1 MAMIWSSA
9 YTYFAQG
16 NSFGNSTAQIQ
27 QSIRKIYNN
36 NGIKIMVS
44 AFGDSENPTSA
55 GSDPVTCGTNFGN
68 FILAN
73 NFDGG
78 DVDW

>member
-1 MAMIWSSA
+1 
-9 YTYFAQG
+9 
-16 NSFGNSTAQIQ
+16 
-27 QSIRKIYNN
+27 
-36 NGIKIMVS
+36 MVS

-55 GSDPVTCGTNFGN
+55 GSDPTTCGTNFGN

-78 DVDW
+78 DVDWEDNQAMNQGKG